1 MKIEKLSQA
10 EENLGRLIWDLEP
23 IKSADLV
30 DLCREKYSWSKSTT
44 YTLLRR
50 IEKKGVFENKNSLV
64 RSKMSFDDYQGKI
77 SKDFIEENYAG
88 SLPRFLTAFTRKNKL
103 TEDEIKE
110 LEDLIAK
117 HKEE

>member
-10 EENLGRLIWDLEP
+10 EENLGRLIWDYEP
-23 IKSADLV
+23 IKSAELV

-50 IEKKGVFENKNSLV
+50 IEKKGVFENKNSTV
-64 RSKMSFDDYQGKI
+64 RSKMSFEDYQGKI
-77 SKDFIEENYAG
+77 SQDFIEENYVG
-88 SLPRFLTAFTRKNKL
+88 SLQRFLTAFTRKNKL

-117 HKEE
+117 YKEE

>member
-30 DLCREKYSWSKSTT
+30 DICKEKYSWSKSTT

-50 IEKKGVFENKNSLV
+50 IEKKGVFENKNSTV

-77 SKDFIEENYAG
+77 SQDFIEENYAG

-103 TEDEIKE
+103 TDDEIKE

>member
-30 DLCREKYSWSKSTT
+30 DICKEKYSWSKSTT

-50 IEKKGVFENKNSLV
+50 IEKKGVFENKNSIV

-77 SKDFIEENYAG
+77 SQDFIEENYAG

-103 TEDEIKE
+103 TDDEIKE

>member
-30 DLCREKYSWSKSTT
+30 DICKEKYSWSKSTT

-50 IEKKGVFENKNSLV
+50 IEKKGVFENKNSTV

-77 SKDFIEENYAG
+77 SQDFIEENYAG

-103 TEDEIKE
+103 TDDEIKE
-110 LEDLIAK
+110 LEGLIAK

>member
-10 EENLGRLIWDLEP
+10 EENLGRLIWYLEP

-30 DLCREKYSWSKSTT
+30 DICKEKYSWSKSTT

-50 IEKKGVFENKNSLV
+50 IEKKGVFENKNSTV

-77 SKDFIEENYAG
+77 SQDFIEENYAG

-103 TEDEIKE
+103 TDDEIKE